1 MDVNSLI
8 LYGGPGT
15 GKTFMA
21 AQAATR
27 AGKPPVWVVT
37 RKTNLGGFNTWVDQ
51 NPQEAKRRGLARVP
65 DANIIPIKKMTT
77 DKEGNL
83 VRANTMA
90 TIESVVRKYV
100 QKVVKGEID
109 ASGIVF
115 DELSVFAKWAHEEI
129 FANEKNGFEA
139 IKQIKNWV
147 GDLCEIS
154 EATDLPMIFICHA
167 KDPKFHED
175 GPLRGRVLYQGGPA
189 MPFGSMVAEVCA
201 LPDAVLHLE
210 SVQKPTGELVRV
222 LKTHNSP
229 QWLRKIRIAGVP
241 AEVEDPD
248 IRQILAKAGWEY
260 PELNQNQAQA

>member
-8 LYGGPGT
+8 LYGGPGN

-21 AQAATR
+21 SQAATQN
-27 AGKPPVWVVT
+27 GKPPIWVVT

-51 NPQEAKRRGLARVP
+51 NPEEAKRRGLTRVP
-65 DANIIPIKKMTT
+65 DTHIIPVKKMTA
-77 DKEGNL
+77 DKDGNL

-90 TIESVVRKYV
+90 TIEMIVRKYV
-100 QKVVKGEID
+100 QKVMTGNLD

-115 DELSVFAKWAHEEI
+115 DELSVFAKWAYEELSE
-129 FANEKNGFEA
+129 NEKNGFEVIKR
-139 IKQIKNWV
+139 IKQWV

-154 EATDLPMIFICHA
+154 EATELPMVFICHA

-175 GPLRGRVLYQGGPA
+175 GPQRGKIQYQGGPA
-189 MPFGSMVAEVCA
+189 MPIGSMVAEVCA

-210 SVQKPTGELVRV
+210 TIQKPTGELVRI
-222 LKTHNSP
+222 LKTQNSP

-241 AEVEDPD
+241 AEVENPD
-248 IRQILAKAGWEY
+248 IRQILAKAGWQY
-260 PELNQNQAQA
+260 PELNNSAGS